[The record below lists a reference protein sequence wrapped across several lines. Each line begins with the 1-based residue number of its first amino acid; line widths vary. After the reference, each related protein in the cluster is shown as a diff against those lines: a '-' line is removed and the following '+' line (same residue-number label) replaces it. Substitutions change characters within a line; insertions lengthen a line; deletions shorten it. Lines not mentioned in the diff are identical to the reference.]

1 MKIRLPSKKVR
12 KNVRKDV
19 RKDPGTGEVVK
30 EKPDKKRRSFFAK
43 MLILFVWLAIFTA
56 ICALGVA
63 TAAYYAY
70 RHFSRDLPEIA
81 SLNDYRPPAVT
92 MVYADDGQKIGE
104 FYKERRIVVP
114 LKQMPEQLTQ
124 AFIAAEDARFYT
136 HPGVD
141 LRSIARAFLK
151 NLEAGTVVQ
160 GGSTITQQVTKSFFL
175 TPKRTY
181 TRKFREA
188 ILAYR
193 IDLKFSKE
201 EILYLYLNQ
210 IYLGH
215 GAYGVQAAAQNYF
228 GKSVEELMLA
238 ECAMLAGLP
247 QAPSDYS
254 PFRHPEAAKE
264 RQIYTLRRMV
274 ENGFITAEE
283 AAAAESEKL
292 DIHPRRNW
300 FIEKA
305 PYYTEHVRRY
315 VSEKYGEELLYNGG
329 LSIYTAVD
337 LEKQAIALEA
347 VNEGLR
353 EHDRRHSRY
362 RGPEKHLSDEKEIES
377 AIEELKEERMRSPL
391 KPEMVVRGVVTEVGG
406 EEKSALVCMGDE
418 YGTLLLEKIRWH
430 EKEAREKGIR
440 KGDIVLVRL
449 KEKPEDAE
457 KWPLSV
463 EQTPEAESALIC
475 IEAGT
480 GYVKAMI
487 GGKDF
492 KKTQFNRAVQS
503 RRQPGSAFKPIIYAA
518 AMDKGFTPAT
528 MIIDNAV
535 VYEGKGAKGRAWKPK
550 NYDRRFHGPILL
562 RKALAKSR
570 NLSTIKILS
579 DIGVDYAVSYARKLG
594 IESEL
599 FPDLSLA
606 LGASGVSLLEL
617 VRAFSVFANSGQS
630 VEPIFITRILDRD
643 GNILEESLSEARQ
656 VIDKS
661 TAYIMTSL
669 LESVVNEGTGRR
681 VKALN
686 RPVAGKTGTTNNL
699 HDAWFM
705 GYTPGYITGVWVGYD
720 QERSL
725 GSNETGSRAAIPI
738 WLDFMQDIL
747 EGKPVRKFQ
756 VPEGVVFAKIDADS
770 GLRAI
775 SESRHVI
782 FEAFKAGTVPR
793 EYASSPSK
801 VTDAGQ
807 FFKSDL

>member
-1 MKIRLPSKKVR
+1 MKIRFPSGKVR
-12 KNVRKDV
+12 PNVRKDPDSKGV
-19 RKDPGTGEVVK
+19 EKRDP
-30 EKPDKKRRSFFAK
+30 EKKSRSIFARL
-43 MLILFVWLAIFTA
+43 LIAFLWLGLFLL
-56 ICALGVA
+56 ICALGAA
-63 TAAYYAY
+63 TAAYYTY

-104 FYKERRIVVP
+104 FYKERRIVVS
-114 LKQMPEQLTQ
+114 LKRMPEHLTQ

-193 IDLKFSKE
+193 IDRKFSKE

-228 GKSVEELMLA
+228 GKSVEELTVA

-254 PFRHPEAAKE
+254 PFHHPEAAKE

-315 VSEKYGEELLYNGG
+315 VAEKYGEELLYNGG

-353 EHDRRHSRY
+353 ELDRRHSRY

-377 AIEELKEERMRSPL
+377 AIEELKEERKRSPL
-391 KPEMVVRGVVTEVGG
+391 KPEMVVRGVVTEGGG
-406 EEKSALVCMGDE
+406 EGKTALVCMGDE
-418 YGTLLLEKIRWH
+418 YGTLPLEKIRWH
-430 EKEAREKGIR
+430 KKEARENGIR

-475 IEAGT
+475 LEAGT

-487 GGKDF
+487 GGKDY

-535 VYEGKGAKGRAWKPK
+535 VYEGKGDKGRAWKPK

-606 LGASGVSLLEL
+606 LGASGVSLMEL
-617 VRAFSVFANSGQS
+617 VRAYSVFANSGES
-630 VEPIFITRILDRD
+630 LEPIFITRILDRD
-643 GNILEESLSEARQ
+643 GNILEESLSEGRQ

-725 GSNETGSRAAIPI
+725 GSKETGSRAASPI
-738 WLDFMQDIL
+738 WLDFMQGIL
-747 EGKPVRKFQ
+747 EGKPVQEFQ

-793 EYASSPSK
+793 EYSSPPSK